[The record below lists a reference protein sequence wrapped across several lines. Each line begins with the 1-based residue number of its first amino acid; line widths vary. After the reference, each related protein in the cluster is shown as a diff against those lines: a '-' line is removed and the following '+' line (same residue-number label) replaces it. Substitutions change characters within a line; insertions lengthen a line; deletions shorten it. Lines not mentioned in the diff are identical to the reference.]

1 MTTFNLKQARVDSV
15 WGAVPDR
22 DQLVSQIMPQPTIVV
37 ATASATT
44 LTPYQSLLDLQDTS
58 DSTEI

>member
-22 DQLVSQIMPQPTIVV
+22 DELLAQAPALPVTVIMP
-37 ATASATT
+37 ASATT
-44 LTPYQSLLDLQDTS
+44 QTPHQSLLDLQGTS